1 MHQSR
6 DQLRLDSLMG
16 TAAAVSTD
24 GTGGGYLL
32 IGPVV
37 TGSILIGPVVAGST
51 SGTSTARSTKGSALA

>member
-1 MHQSR
+1 
-6 DQLRLDSLMG
+6 MG

-51 SGTSTARSTKGSALA
+51 SGTITARSTEGSALA